1 MEIEYDINKSQKN
14 EQERGLSFE
23 LARQFELE
31 NAVIWIDMREN
42 YGELRFNSIGYIGNR
57 LYYMNF
63 TGRADVLR
71 IISLRKANKREVK
84 RYAST

>member
-57 LYYMNF
+57 LYYMTF
-63 TGRADVLR
+63 TGRAEVLR